1 MKAMLRSAT
10 AVQVRSI
17 SKPEMLYPSSSRENG
32 QSVLLIHGYT
42 GSPHDMRY
50 LGLRLRQAGYTV
62 SIPRL
67 PGHGTDRQDFL
78 QTKAQDWLRRSVD
91 AWLDLQ
97 LLGLKQSVGGLSMG
111 GIIAAI
117 IGATFKPHKI
127 VLAAPALMTTNTLLS
142 WTPLLKYFVKE
153 KAHKE
158 VDSYEEEDLNFLS
171 QEYWS
176 VDLIPQAAEL
186 YKLLKLGRKLLPRI
200 ESPTLTI
207 VSEKDRTVPLKVAD
221 LIQST
226 IQSTEKEVI
235 VLKESPHVVVN
246 DCEKERVA
254 DAIIQWFTQ
263 APR

>member
-1 MKAMLRSAT
+1 MKETLRFAAT
-10 AVQVRSI
+10 VQVRSI
-17 SKPEMLYPSSSRENG
+17 SKPEMLYPASGRENG

-50 LGLRLRQAGYTV
+50 LGLRLQEAGFTV

-67 PGHGTDRQDFL
+67 PGHGTSRQDFL
-78 QTKAQDWLRRSVD
+78 QTGAKDWLRRSVD

-97 LLGLKQSVGGLSMG
+97 LLGLRQSVGGLSMG

-117 IGATFKPHKI
+117 LGASFKPHKI

-142 WTPLLKYFVKE
+142 WTPFLKYFVKE
-153 KAHKE
+153 RAHRE
-158 VDSYEEEDLNFLS
+158 VEEFEDGDLNFLS

-176 VDLIPQAAEL
+176 VDLIPQTAEL
-186 YKLLKLGRKLLPRI
+186 YKLLKLGKKLLPRI
-200 ESPTLTI
+200 DAPTLTI
-207 VSEKDRTVPLKVAD
+207 VSEKDRTVPLQVAD
-221 LIQST
+221 LIRST
-226 IQSTEKEVI
+226 IQSKEKEVI

-254 DAIIQWFTQ
+254 DSIIQWFTQ
-263 APR
+263 NPR

>member
-1 MKAMLRSAT
+1 MKAMLHSAVT
-10 AVQVRSI
+10 VQVRSI
-17 SKPEMLYPSSSRENG
+17 SKPELLYPSSGRENG

-50 LGLRLRQAGYTV
+50 LGSRLQEAGFTV

-67 PGHGTDRQDFL
+67 PGHGTSRQDFL

-97 LLGLKQSVGGLSMG
+97 LLGLQQSVGGLSMG

-117 IGATFKPHKI
+117 LGATFKPHKI
-127 VLAAPALMTTNTLLS
+127 VLAAPALMTTNPLLS
-142 WTPLLKYFVKE
+142 WTPFLKYFVKVT
-153 KAHKE
+153 AHKE
-158 VDSYEEEDLNFLS
+158 IEEFEEEDLNFLS
-171 QEYWS
+171 REYWS
-176 VDLIPQAAEL
+176 VDLVPQAAEL
-186 YKLLKLGRKLLPRI
+186 YKLLKLGKKLLPRI
-200 ESPTLTI
+200 DSPTLTI
-207 VSEKDRTVPLKVAD
+207 VSEKDRTVPLQVAD

-226 IQSTEKEVI
+226 VQSKEKEVI

-263 APR
+263 RPR

>member
-1 MKAMLRSAT
+1 MKDILRFAAT
-10 AVQVRSI
+10 AQVRSI
-17 SKPEMLYPSSSRENG
+17 SKPEMLYPPSGRENG

-50 LGLRLRQAGYTV
+50 LGLRLQEAGFTV

-67 PGHGTDRQDFL
+67 PGHGTNRRDFL

-97 LLGLKQSVGGLSMG
+97 LLGLQQSVGGLSMG

-117 IGATFKPHKI
+117 IGATFTPHKI
-127 VLAAPALMTTNTLLS
+127 VLAAPALMTTNPLLP

-153 KAHKE
+153 KAHQE
-158 VDSYEEEDLNFLS
+158 VEHFEEEDLNFLS

-176 VDLIPQAAEL
+176 VDMVPQAAEL
-186 YKLLKLGRKLLPRI
+186 YRLLKLGRELLPRI
-200 ESPTLTI
+200 LSPTLTI
-207 VSEKDRTVPLKVAD
+207 VSEKDKTVPLRVAD
-221 LIQST
+221 LIRST
-226 IQSTEKEVI
+226 IQSKEKEVLI
-235 VLKESPHVVVN
+235 LKESPHVVVN

-263 APR
+263 EPR